1 MEDTMKRL
9 IPTLAV
15 LAVLAVP
22 MLAAA
27 EDLEIPVGYPE
38 AYAARPLVL
47 DKGMVQAGLDVG
59 VGLDKGRVAKDIALA
74 VGAQWG
80 VVRNFELGLVIDA
93 IRYSSGLNGTKFGG
107 FDLVGRYRFIEMLA
121 AELHL
126 YAPGDRTFIDSF
138 GKQRVGAMLAV
149 PFQWVAVRD
158 MLKIHAALGYDV
170 GFVADTYPTSGG
182 EFPQM
187 TLGLQYGVSY
197 NPIRQLF
204 LDLTFGTDLK
214 LKPSAGAFADRIAIP
229 AALTVG
235 GTLVHGRLDIF
246 ASFALV
252 DLKPATG
259 NAFDGKTVG
268 IGGRM
273 RF

>member
-1 MEDTMKRL
+1 MKRL
-9 IPTLAV
+9 IPFLSALV
-15 LAVLAVP
+15 L
-22 MLAAA
+22 
-27 EDLEIPVGYPE
+27 PVVASAQDIDPSGGYPE

-47 DKGMVQAGLDVG
+47 DAGMVQTGLDF
-59 VGLDKGRVAKDIALA
+59 GLGLNKGRMAKDMTLG

-93 IRYSSGLNGTKFGG
+93 MKYSSGLSGTKFGG
-107 FDLVGRYRFIEMLA
+107 FDLGARYRFIDMLA

-138 GKQRVGAMLAV
+138 GKQRVGMLLGV
-149 PFQWVAVRD
+149 PFQWIAVRD
-158 MLKIHAALGYDV
+158 MLKVHAALNFDL
-170 GFVADTYPTSGG
+170 GFVADDYPTSGG
-182 EFPQM
+182 AMPQF
-187 TLGLQYGVSY
+187 TLGLQYGLSY

-204 LDLTFGTDLK
+204 LDLTFGTDFGLR
-214 LKPSAGAFADRIAIP
+214 PSAGSFGDRVAIP
-229 AALTVG
+229 VALTVG
-235 GTLVHGRLDIF
+235 GTLVRGRLDLY
-246 ASFALV
+246 ASFAL
-252 DLKPATG
+252 DNLKPAVG